1 MKIYM
6 VDKVAEKLTYLI
18 GLKSMVIVDG
28 FCN

>member
-1 MKIYM
+1 M